1 MNILNN
7 DICGVILASEVA
19 DNHLEFKDT
28 YQRGMLEVG
37 NKPIILH
44 QIESMREAGIKKII
58 IVVKNSKERITSFFK
73 DGKNFGMNISYFE
86 QEQNLGLAHAIGQ
99 LEKYIET
106 PFLLFLGN
114 IYFVAQPISELLKAA
129 HYKNASS
136 LLITQK
142 TLEPGFSG
150 LYYGMT
156 LHESGMVKRVV
167 EKPHYMNSPYKGT
180 GLFYFQPVI
189 FDAIRRTPRTAM
201 RDKYEITDSIQILI
215 DDGYPV
221 YQHDS
226 ISWYRHIITP
236 KDLLLCNNKYLE
248 LSNKA
253 SLIGEK
259 ANINPKAEIINSVIG
274 NNVKIVNPIKIRN
287 SVIFND
293 ANVSCRSDI
302 ESSIVYSD
310 GSIQP

>member
-201 RDKYEITDSIQILI
+201 RDEYEITTSVQKLI

-221 YQHDS
+221 YDS
-226 ISWYRHIITP
+226 EVIALDMNITTLDNLLECNMLWLDFIKKDNLISENA
-236 KDLLLCNNKYLE
+236 K
-248 LSNKA
+248 
-253 SLIGEK
+253 
-259 ANINPKAEIINSVIG
+259 INPGARIIKSIIGKNVVIDTPAVIENSVILD
-274 NNVKIVNPIKIRN
+274 NVHIA
-287 SVIFND
+287 S
-293 ANVSCRSDI
+293 ANGFKNTICY
-302 ESSIVYSD
+302 ENA
-310 GSIQP
+310 